1 MGSQLHLEQNIPSV
15 RSSWL
20 VDVAIPW
27 GTVANIGIILSG
39 VRSERKEK
47 NTPSSLSLAPGK
59 SAKVG
64 FGSIKEKY

>member
-15 RSSWL
+15 RSSWF

-27 GTVANIGIILSG
+27 GTVANMGILSG